1 MSGTDRYPKLSMVDR
16 LLKEPAVRASL
27 RAHAPE
33 LARGLVRRHP
43 GARIG
48 SGVRLEGP
56 GEYRL
61 SQTSCIRDGARLFV
75 GPGAVLSLA
84 SGAAIGARCVVNVEH
99 SVHIGVGT
107 QVSWQCQILDTD
119 FHAIDDGSPAH
130 PRCAPVSIGDG
141 VLIGTGAIILKGV
154 TIGDGAVIGAG
165 SVVSADVGP
174 HRLVAGNPARDI
186 RYVRSWK

>member
-1 MSGTDRYPKLSMVDR
+1 MSGTDLRSTLSMVDR
-16 LLKEPAVRASL
+16 LCKEPAL
-27 RAHAPE
+27 RATLRAQAPE
-33 LARGLVRRHP
+33 LTRGLVRRHP

-61 SQTSCIRDGARLFV
+61 ARASAIREGARLFV

-84 SGAAIGARCVVNVEH
+84 PGAAIGARCVVNVES

-119 FHAIDDGSPAH
+119 FHTIDAESSRH
-130 PRCAPVSIGDG
+130 QRCAPVHIGDG
-141 VLIGTGAIILKGV
+141 VLIGTGAIVLKGV
-154 TIGDGAVIGAG
+154 SIGDGAVIGAG
-165 SVVSADVGP
+165 SVVSADVRP

-186 RYVRSWK
+186 KYVRSWK